1 MKKVGRILLLVIVGF
16 VVIGVFVFLWKKSQP
31 EVQVFELISP
41 KIGTIEKKTV
51 ATGKVEPRDEVM
63 IKPKI
68 SGIIE
73 VLYKQAGQMVKA
85 GDVLAKVKVIPEMGQ
100 LTAAESRINVAKI
113 SLDQAKAEY
122 DRIAALHK
130 KGVISKDEFE
140 KTEATYK
147 KAVEEMDN
155 AKESMQ
161 IIRDGITSRSSKYS
175 TTQIKATISGM
186 ILDVPV
192 KVGSS
197 VIQSNNFNEGTTIAS
212 VANMGDMIFRG
223 KIDETEVGRVNKG
236 MPITLTIGALQDKK
250 FKAVLEYVSP
260 KGVEENGAILFEIKA
275 AVKIPDSVFVRA
287 GYSANAE
294 IILDRKSKVM
304 VIPENT
310 VEFSNDSAFVNVLK
324 EEKPKQT
331 YNRKFVKVGMS
342 DGISIEVIK
351 GLTLKDRLRGNK
363 IEAIKER
370 KQN

>member
-1 MKKVGRILLLVIVGF
+1 MRIVLFVIIGL
-16 VVIGVFVFLWKKSQP
+16 VVIGTFVFLWKKSQP
-31 EVQVFELISP
+31 EVQVFELVSP

-85 GDVLAKVKVIPEMGQ
+85 GDILAKVKVIPEMGQ
-100 LTAAESRINVAKI
+100 LTSAESRINMAKI

-122 DRIAALHK
+122 DRQAALYK
-130 KGVISKDEFE
+130 KGVVSKDDFE
-140 KTEATYK
+140 KTDANYK
-147 KAVEEMDN
+147 KSLEELDN
-155 AKESMQ
+155 AKESLK
-161 IIRDGITSRSSKYS
+161 IIRDGITNRSSQYS

-212 VANMGDMIFRG
+212 IANMSDMIFKG

-250 FKAVLEYVSP
+250 FQATLEYVSP
-260 KGVEENGAILFEIKA
+260 KGIEENGAILFEIKA
-275 AVKIPDSVFVRA
+275 AAKIPDSVFVRA

-294 IILDRKSKVM
+294 IILDKKSKVM
-304 VIPENT
+304 VVPENT
-310 VEFSNDSAFVNVLK
+310 VEFNNDSAFVYVLK
-324 EEKPKQT
+324 QEKPAQT
-331 YNRKFVKVGMS
+331 FTRKFVKVGMS

-351 GLTLKDRLRGNK
+351 GVSLKDRLRGNK
-363 IEAIKER
+363 VEAIKER